1 MVATTTPNKKGQQQ
15 QQQQQQDNGTSSSA
29 SSSSS
34 TVQVVVRLRPLNE
47 REKKHGTLP
56 VITASTNDKTVTVI
70 KGVGSRQVRSI
81 YKFNNVFTSFSTQEE
96 IFDSTL
102 KPIINDVVYLGYES
116 TVFAYG
122 QTGTGK
128 TYTMEGELT
137 TTTTIV
143 GSEKTNNNNGIIGTG
158 GGGATTKTTTSPP
171 DDDDSLHGVIP
182 RSANAIFNELE
193 QDENC
198 LSYNVSCSFLE
209 IYNEELCDLLAV
221 SSTTSTTTTSAES
234 GGGGS
239 GTNTPTTPTT
249 SDRNPYGYVYMD
261 DC

>member
-1 MVATTTPNKKGQQQ
+1 MSSSSTAKSNGVVATTTPNKKGQQQ
-15 QQQQQQDNGTSSSA
+15 QQDGGTSSA
-29 SSSSS
+29 SNSS

-102 KPIINDVVYLGYES
+102 KPIINDVIYLGYES

-128 TYTMEGELT
+128 TYTMEGELKT
-137 TTTTIV
+137 LTTTIV

-158 GGGATTKTTTSPP
+158 GGGATTTKTTKTTSPP

-198 LSYNVSCSFLE
+198 ISYTVTCSFLE

-221 SSTTSTTTTSAES
+221 ATTSAES
-234 GGGGS
+234 GGGG
-239 GTNTPTTPTT
+239 GGANTPTTPTAT
-249 SDRNPYGYVYMD
+249 SDRNPYG
-261 DC
+261 